1 MSKVGYENWS
11 PEHLYM
17 LRENKINYGKTNNQ
31 AFKDVYN
38 LNNKNI
44 RASYGMADADDI
56 SVNQLDQ
63 YIALAEQNQ
72 QKNKLLTNLTNNTGV
87 NPNVKK
93 SADAIQNFAYNPN
106 RDPAYQSY
114 VDMYNRQGQSA
125 AKQTLNNLNSANMG
139 RNSSYSSAATAQV
152 QQAYAK
158 QASEMIPTLAQQAYE
173 RLVNNY
179 SIARDMD
186 DTQYNR
192 ALTGYQALA
201 DDYTRGLTD
210 KQLELNNQM
219 SEIDLKYYEPNA
231 QIAHDMN
238 KLNYDMGL
246 LEYGDAKFNSDLNR
260 NMQNN
265 KYLQGCTV
273 EVVPEGVH
281 PEAVLH
287 QVLI

>member
-152 QQAYAK
+152 QQAYAGK
-158 QASEMIPTLAQQAYE
+158 ASEMIPTLAQQAYE
-173 RLVNNY
+173 RLMNNY
-179 SIARDMD
+179 SIARDID

-192 ALTGYQALA
+192 QLTAYQTLSDAN
-201 DDYTRGLTD
+201 TRRLTD
-210 KQLELNNQM
+210 KQLELQL
-219 SEIDLKYYEPNA
+219 EYLPEQLKVDLESGKLAN
-231 QIAHDMN
+231 QIAM
-238 KLNYDMGL
+238 LNIENMGYENRISAVAAL
-246 LEYGDAKFNSDLNR
+246 IQETYGMRLA
-260 NMQNN
+260 
-265 KYLQGCTV
+265 
-273 EVVPEGVH
+273 
-281 PEAVLH
+281 EAEALAAEMMY
-287 QVLI
+287 

>member
-152 QQAYAK
+152 QQAYAGK
-158 QASEMIPTLAQQAYE
+158 ASEMIPTLAQQAYE
-173 RLVNNY
+173 RLMNNY
-179 SIARDMD
+179 SIARDID

-192 ALTGYQALA
+192 QITAYQTLSDAN
-201 DDYTRGLTD
+201 TRRLTD
-210 KQLELNNQM
+210 KQLELQL
-219 SEIDLKYYEPNA
+219 EYLPEQLKVDLESGKLAN
-231 QIAHDMN
+231 QIAM
-238 KLNYDMGL
+238 LNIENMGYENRISAVAAL
-246 LEYGDAKFNSDLNR
+246 IQETYGMRLA
-260 NMQNN
+260 
-265 KYLQGCTV
+265 
-273 EVVPEGVH
+273 
-281 PEAVLH
+281 EAEALAAEMMY
-287 QVLI
+287 